1 MKMPAVLTTH
11 RGSTF
16 SLLTMKV
23 PGDLVVLSLGGAVP
37 ADCRLLA
44 GKEIGVDQVALLLL
58 VLLVG
63 PTTTTTSWPY

>member
-1 MKMPAVLTTH
+1 
-11 RGSTF
+11 
-16 SLLTMKV
+16 MKV

-37 ADCRLLA
+37 ADCRLLG
-44 GKEIGVDQVALLLL
+44 GKEIGVDQAALLLL